1 MGLLDKLIQEGAK
14 IIEEN
19 VSPEDKEKVGEFL
32 TNLKDGIGDLAGEL
46 KDKVGDINLEE
57 LKGALNAEKS
67 SESSYDESYFEED
80 PTDTRTCKEKILE
93 VLKSEFPEYE
103 AREEVSPRELGGTG
117 KFMDYSILVSKD
129 GAPKLAIMLI
139 GKTTASH
146 REYRWSREFAESKGI
161 PFINFIHFYPNKID
175 YITQRLH
182 KYL

>member
-19 VSPEDKEKVGEFL
+19 VNPEDKEKVGEFL
-32 TNLKDGIGDLAGEL
+32 TNLKDGLGDLAGEL
-46 KDKVGDINLEE
+46 KEKVGDIDLEQ
-57 LKGALNAEKS
+57 LKNSLNAQS

-93 VLKSEFPEYE
+93 VLKNEFPDYE
-103 AREEVSPRELGGTG
+103 VGEEVSPRELGGTG
-117 KFMDYSILVSKD
+117 KFMDYSILVSKG
-129 GAPKLAIMLI
+129 GAPKLAIMII

-146 REYRWSREFAESKGI
+146 REYRWSREFAEAKGI